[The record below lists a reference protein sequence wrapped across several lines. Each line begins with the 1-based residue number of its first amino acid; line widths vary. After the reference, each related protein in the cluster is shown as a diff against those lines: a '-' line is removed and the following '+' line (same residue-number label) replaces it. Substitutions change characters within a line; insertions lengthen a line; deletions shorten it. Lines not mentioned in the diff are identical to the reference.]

1 MRTTIV
7 TFVTAIVLGLVVAL
21 GVFTY
26 TSGAQDRALADQ
38 QAVEVVVTTGE
49 ILPGTTLSEAWDAG
63 ALETNRVPSANAPA
77 GYLTFD
83 ADPDSIAQ
91 FAIPP
96 GQLVLAAAFGAQS
109 PVSETIALEDGQV
122 ALTVELGDPQRVGT
136 FIRPGSVIAIF
147 NTSEDLD
154 TERQTRLLL
163 SDVQVL
169 AVGAATV
176 DQSEDAQEEGAQ
188 TALVTLAL
196 TAQKA
201 ERVVH
206 AAQTGSIYLA
216 LQGSD
221 AQAPTLTTTGVRDST
236 LYEQER
242 P

>member
-26 TSGAQDRALADQ
+26 TSGAKDRALADQ
-38 QAVEVVVTTGE
+38 QTVEVVVSTSE
-49 ILPGTTLSEAWDAG
+49 ILPGTTLSEAFGTG
-63 ALETNRVPSANAPA
+63 ALETSRVPSANAPN
-77 GYLTFD
+77 GFLTPD
-83 ADPDSIAQ
+83 GDPDSIAQ

-109 PVSETIALEDGQV
+109 PVTETIALENGQV

-147 NTSEDLD
+147 NTSEELD
-154 TERQTRLLL
+154 GERQTRLLL
-163 SDVQVL
+163 SGVKVL

-188 TALVTLAL
+188 TALVTIAV
-196 TAQKA
+196 TARQA

-221 AQAPTLTTTGVRDST
+221 AQIPALTTNGVSDST
-236 LYEQER
+236 LYE
-242 P
+242 

>member
-38 QAVEVVVTTGE
+38 QTVEVVVSTSE
-49 ILPGTTLSEAWDAG
+49 ILPGTMLSEAFDSG
-63 ALETNRVPSANAPA
+63 ALETSRVPSANAPN
-77 GYLTFD
+77 GFLPPD
-83 ADPDSIAQ
+83 SDPDSLAQ

-109 PVSETIALEDGQV
+109 PVTETISLKDGQV

-147 NTSEDLD
+147 NTSEELD
-154 TERQTRLLL
+154 GERQTRLLL
-163 SDVQVL
+163 SGVNVL
-169 AVGAATV
+169 AVGAATL

-188 TALVTLAL
+188 TALVTIAV
-196 TAQKA
+196 TAQQA

-221 AQAPTLTTTGVRDST
+221 TEIPALTTSGVSDST

>member
-38 QAVEVVVTTGE
+38 QTVEIVVSTSE
-49 ILPGTTLSEAWDAG
+49 ILPGTTLSEAFDSG
-63 ALETNRVPSANAPA
+63 ALETSRVPRANAPT
-77 GYLTFD
+77 GFLPPD
-83 ADPDSIAQ
+83 GDPDSIAQ

-109 PVSETIALEDGQV
+109 PVTETIALEDGQV

-147 NTSEDLD
+147 NTSEELD
-154 TERQTRLLL
+154 GARQTRLLL
-163 SDVQVL
+163 SGVKVL

-188 TALVTLAL
+188 TALVTIAV
-196 TAQKA
+196 TAQQA

-221 AQAPTLTTTGVRDST
+221 AQTPALTTSGVDDST